1 MFLKA
6 QPGEFI
12 RLLVFLVWGGGLMD
26 FDLLVS
32 WVFTVKLYFFVE
44 KPNLVGFQIS
54 SGFQLFALQKNYK
67 FKYLI

>member
-1 MFLKA
+1 
-6 QPGEFI
+6 
-12 RLLVFLVWGGGLMD
+12 MD